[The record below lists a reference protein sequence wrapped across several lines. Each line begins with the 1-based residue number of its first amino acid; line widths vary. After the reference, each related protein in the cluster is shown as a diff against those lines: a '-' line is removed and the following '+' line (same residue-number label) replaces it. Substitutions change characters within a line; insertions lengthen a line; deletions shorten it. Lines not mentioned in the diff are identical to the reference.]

1 MIKKIKY
8 IILILLIL
16 FTGIACVSRKVSIT
30 EKDGIKK
37 YNESA
42 FDYLYTEA
50 LKQKLLGNSGEA
62 IKYLEQCIKISPVND
77 AAYYQIAQI
86 LTGSGDLINAK
97 NYAKK
102 AYNIDNKNIWYMSLL
117 SGLYYQQGNI
127 DSAII
132 IYEKSIE
139 DYPQKQNLFLTL
151 AGLYN
156 QKNEYSKAVNIYKR
170 LEEKYG
176 VNESTTPGYIESLT
190 YDGKFDEALRKTEEL
205 ISMYPSGIQYYAI
218 LAEIYRHKGDTI
230 KAQDVYNKLLSENPN
245 DPQLLLSAS
254 DFLLGQKRY
263 DDLLLLLNNVIVNE
277 DIKKE
282 DKISLFAKLIN
293 EKFGNKDQ
301 DNNLLLALMVFESTY
316 ENDDIVCLLRPEFLG
331 NIGRIE
337 DAITRL
343 KEVVKLRP
351 NNYYA
356 WEKLLLLY
364 LQKKDYN
371 SLFITGEEVATRFN
385 RSFLAKILYA
395 NAAIEKKNYDVAKE
409 ELRKAEILAGDN
421 NELLLQ
427 LFTMRADLY
436 YKTGEY
442 NKAYEAFDKAL
453 IINSEDLTIL
463 NNYAYYLAEQ
473 GTDLKRAEE
482 MALKV
487 IEREKDNSTF
497 LDTYAWVLYK
507 RAKYKDASQI
517 MEKIINKESEN
528 DAEYLEHYGY
538 ILKMMK
544 DCKKAVIMWQKAIE
558 SDSTKTHL
566 ETEIKNCTGK

>member
-1 MIKKIKY
+1 MIKKIKQV
-8 IILILLIL
+8 ILFLLILLICV
-16 FTGIACVSRKVSIT
+16 ACVSRKASFT
-30 EKDGIKK
+30 SKDGIKK
-37 YNESA
+37 SNESA

-50 LKQKLLGNSGEA
+50 VKQKLLGNSGEA

-86 LTGSGDLINAK
+86 LTGSGDLVNAK
-97 NYAKK
+97 SYAKK
-102 AYNIDNKNIWYMSLL
+102 AYNIDRRNIWFLSLL

-127 DSAII
+127 DSAIV
-132 IYEKSIE
+132 IYEKAIE

-156 QKNEYSKAVNIYKR
+156 QKNEYSKAVNIYKT

-176 VNESTTPGYIESLT
+176 VNENITPGYIESLT

-254 DFLLGQKRY
+254 DFLLGQKKY

-293 EKFGNKDQ
+293 EKFSNKDQ
-301 DNNLLLALMVFESTY
+301 NNNLLLALMVFESTY

-337 DAITRL
+337 EAITRL
-343 KEVVKLRP
+343 NEVVKQRP

-371 SLFITGEEVATRFN
+371 NLYITGEEVATRFN

-395 NAAIEKKNYDVAKE
+395 NAAIEKKKYDVAKE
-409 ELRKAEILAGDN
+409 ELHKAEILAGDN

-427 LFTMRADLY
+427 LLTMRADLY

-453 IINSEDLTIL
+453 IINSDDLTIL

-487 IEREKDNSTF
+487 IEREKDNNTF

-507 RAKYKDASQI
+507 RAKYKDAAQI
-517 MEKIINKESEN
+517 MEKIIDKDGES

-558 SDSTKTHL
+558 SDNTKTNL

>member
-1 MIKKIKY
+1 MIKKIKH

-16 FTGIACVSRKVSIT
+16 ITGIACVSRKVSIT
-30 EKDGIKK
+30 GKEGIKK

-42 FDYLYTEA
+42 FDYLYAEA

-62 IKYLEQCIKISPVND
+62 IKYLEQCIKISPAND

-97 NYAKK
+97 FYAKK
-102 AYNIDNKNIWYMSLL
+102 AYSIDCKNIWYMSLL
-117 SGLYYQQGNI
+117 SGLYYQQSDI

-132 IYEKSIE
+132 IYEKAIE

-156 QKNEYSKAVNIYKR
+156 QKKEYSKAVNIYKT
-170 LEEKYG
+170 LEKKYG
-176 VNESTTPGYIESLT
+176 VNENTTPGYIESLT

-205 ISMYPSGIQYYAI
+205 ISLYPSGIQYYAI

-230 KAQDVYNKLLSENPN
+230 KAQDVYNKLLNENPN
-245 DPQLLLSAS
+245 DPQLLLSVS
-254 DFLLGQKRY
+254 DFLLSQKKY
-263 DDLLLLLNNVIVNE
+263 DDLLLLLNNVIVNGY
-277 DIKKE
+277 IKKE

-293 EKFGNKDQ
+293 EKFNNKDQ

-316 ENDDIVCLLRPEFLG
+316 ENDDIVCLLRPEFLS
-331 NIGRIE
+331 NIGKVD

-343 KEVVKLRP
+343 KEVVKQRP
-351 NNYYA
+351 NNYYG

-364 LQKKDYN
+364 LQKKDFN
-371 SLFITGEEVATRFN
+371 NLFITGEEVATRFN

-427 LFTMRADLY
+427 LLTMRADLY

-473 GTDLKRAEE
+473 GEDLKRAEE
-482 MALKV
+482 MALRVVEK
-487 IEREKDNSTF
+487 EKDNSTF

-507 RAKYKDASQI
+507 RAKYKDAAQI
-517 MEKIINKESEN
+517 MEKIINKDSEN

-558 SDSTKTHL
+558 SDNTKTNL